1 MAKRRLRRGGT
12 SFRRLHIGLQ
22 VLAALLTVGL
32 IWLGA
37 PKVLHRLDF
46 FRIRRVEIAGLQY
59 LPPSKVIAAL
69 QLGSEASVFD
79 DLSAAGARV
88 RALPGVA
95 SAVVT
100 RRLPGTLEIE
110 LVEVVPVALA
120 PRSSGGMALL
130 DSSGGV
136 LPFDPAAS
144 ASAPDLPVAAT
155 ADSLV
160 ARVLASVQ
168 EHDPVLFARVRT
180 AWRVGDDVLLD
191 VDGRRFWFGPAAT
204 AEDIR
209 AVMAVAQDLARQG
222 RKYHELDGRYAGQVI
237 VRWAG
242 T

>member
-1 MAKRRLRRGGT
+1 LAERRLRRGG
-12 SFRRLHIGLQ
+12 SSYPRLRLGLQ
-22 VLAALLTVGL
+22 VLATLLTACLV
-32 IWLGA
+32 WLGA

-110 LVEVVPVALA
+110 LVEIVPVALA
-120 PRSSGGMALL
+120 PRSGGMALL
-130 DSSGGV
+130 DSSGRV

-144 ASAPDLPVAAT
+144 APDLPVAAS
-155 ADSLV
+155 ADSVV

-180 AWRVGDDVLLD
+180 AWRVRDDVLLD
-191 VDGRRFWFGPAAT
+191 VDGRQFWFGPAVT

-242 T
+242 A

>member
-1 MAKRRLRRGGT
+1 LAKRRLRRGGT
-12 SFRRLHIGLQ
+12 SYRRLHVGLQ
-22 VLAALLTVGL
+22 VLAALLAVSL
-32 IWLGA
+32 VWLGA
-37 PKVLHRLDF
+37 PQILHRLDF

-120 PRSSGGMALL
+120 PRSGGMALL
-130 DSSGGV
+130 DSSGRV

-144 ASAPDLPVAAT
+144 APDLPVAAS
-155 ADSLV
+155 ADSVV

-180 AWRVGDDVLLD
+180 AWRVRDDVLLD
-191 VDGRRFWFGPAAT
+191 VDGRRFWFGPAVT

-242 T
+242 A

>member
-1 MAKRRLRRGGT
+1 LAKRRLRRGET
-12 SFRRLHIGLQ
+12 RYPRLRLGLQ
-22 VLAALLTVGL
+22 VLAALLTVCL
-32 IWLGA
+32 VWLVA
-37 PKVLHRLDF
+37 PKILHRLDF

-69 QLGSEASVFD
+69 ELGSEASVFD
-79 DLSAAGARV
+79 DLSAAGGRV

-95 SAVVT
+95 SAVVR

-110 LVEVVPVALA
+110 LIEAVPVALA
-120 PRSSGGMALL
+120 PRSGGMALL
-130 DSSGGV
+130 DSSGKV

-144 ASAPDLPVAAT
+144 APDLPVAAS
-155 ADSLV
+155 ADARV

-180 AWRVGDDVLLD
+180 AWLVRDDVLLD
-191 VDGRRFWFGPAAT
+191 VDGRRFWFGPEVT

-242 T
+242 A

>member
-1 MAKRRLRRGGT
+1 MAERRLRRGRT
-12 SFRRLHIGLQ
+12 SRPRLRLGLQ
-22 VLAALLTVGL
+22 VLGVLLTVGL
-32 IWLGA
+32 VWLGA
-37 PKVLHRLDF
+37 PKILHRLDF

-79 DLSAAGARV
+79 DLAAAGDRV
-88 RALPGVA
+88 RQLPGVA
-95 SAVVT
+95 SAVVA
-100 RRLPGTLEIE
+100 RRLPGTLEIQV
-110 LVEVVPVALA
+110 VETVPVALA
-120 PRSSGGMALL
+120 PRSGGMALL
-130 DSSGGV
+130 DSSGQV

-144 ASAPDLPVAAT
+144 APDLPVAAS
-155 ADSLV
+155 ADARV

-191 VDGRRFWFGPAAT
+191 VDGRRFWFGPAVT

-209 AVMAVAQDLARQG
+209 AVVAVAQDLARQG

-242 T
+242 A